1 MSVSKNK
8 KSEEIV
14 IFYTC
19 LLPYLSD
26 SIEKLVTTESLCNK
40 KSYWKF
46 LLKSFVLV
54 PSKIKLD

>member
-1 MSVSKNK
+1 MILYIYIYIYIYLSVSKNK

-26 SIEKLVTTESLCNK
+26 SIEKLITTESLCNK
-40 KSYWKF
+40 KSY
-46 LLKSFVLV
+46 
-54 PSKIKLD
+54 